1 MRRNRQQ
8 KPRPRRS
15 RADVRRE
22 ARCTTTSMFHAAMKQ
37 RPKHGRKPRR
47 FLPRC
52 ETAEGIRSRR
62 RAAAV
67 AEWERSL
74 STMANYESSAGA
86 HMASSSSDG
95 MAHEHLQLCVLD
107 VAVSV
112 AWSRDS
118 IMASIRNALTCWG
131 PQVLWHD
138 NMSTRRRSRR
148 GKVERRFRLDRATVL
163 DGSIVPPRRQ
173 R

>member
-1 MRRNRQQ
+1 
-8 KPRPRRS
+8 
-15 RADVRRE
+15 
-22 ARCTTTSMFHAAMKQ
+22 
-37 RPKHGRKPRR
+37 
-47 FLPRC
+47 
-52 ETAEGIRSRR
+52 
-62 RAAAV
+62 
-67 AEWERSL
+67 
-74 STMANYESSAGA
+74 
-86 HMASSSSDG
+86 MASISSDG

-131 PQVLWHD
+131 PQVLWPD

-148 GKVERRFRLDRATVL
+148 GKVERRFRLMLDRATVL
-163 DGSIVPPRRQ
+163 DEPLVPPRGQ